1 LPIGF
6 SGIGFDQISHKNK
19 KVMETAVIAA
29 IILIVAFLPLIYFTR
44 RSSDIRLVGR
54 NLVIR
59 YPLRKKE
66 INLDTELKS
75 WKLQEVNRL
84 WIGKT
89 HAINLELQS
98 GKRHHVDSRFNR
110 ETFNS
115 IYTVLTENFE
125 EKRKMDLT

>member
-1 LPIGF
+1 
-6 SGIGFDQISHKNK
+6 
-19 KVMETAVIAA
+19 METAQIAA

-44 RSSDIRLVGR
+44 RSSDIRIDGK

-66 INLDTELKS
+66 INLDKELKS
-75 WKLQEVNRL
+75 WKLQEINRL

-89 HAINLELQS
+89 QAINLELQS
-98 GKRHHVDSRFNR
+98 GKWHHVDSRFNR

-115 IYTVLTENFE
+115 VYAVLTENYE
-125 EKRKMDLT
+125 EYREADLS

>member
-6 SGIGFDQISHKNK
+6 SGIGFDPISHKNK

-75 WKLQEVNRL
+75 WKLQEINRL